1 MKETVLGMI
10 LCNVFAIAFGMFEA
24 ILPGFG
30 VPGIVGIILF
40 ALGIIMAYW
49 TGGAALALGMILAD
63 AVVFTLLIRLFAKS
77 GIEGRIRQ
85 SKLHLEARDLE
96 SEEYKKP
103 GITPGTI
110 GIAITA
116 LRPSGVGEFEGK
128 RTAVMSRGEFLNEN
142 DQIIVTEVIANTVY
156 VSKSIENE

>member
-1 MKETVLGMI
+1 MKEIVLGMI

-30 VPGIVGIILF
+30 IPGTVGIVLF
-40 ALGIIMAYW
+40 ALGIIMAYL
-49 TGGAALALGMILAD
+49 TGGAALALGMILVD

-77 GIEGRIRQ
+77 GIEGRTRQ
-85 SKLHLEARDLE
+85 SKLHLEAKDLE

-103 GITPGTI
+103 EITPGTI

-116 LRPSGVGEFEGK
+116 LRPSGIGEFEGK
-128 RTAVMSRGEFLNEN
+128 RTTIMSRGEFLNKH
-142 DQIIVTEVIANTVY
+142 DHIVVTEVIGNTVY
-156 VSKSIENE
+156 VSKSNE